1 MTRTLIIGAS
11 SPLGRVIGARLMADG
26 HDVIGASLSGRGG
39 AQVIDVT
46 DTDSATNLVRAV
58 RPSVVIYL
66 ARPTFPLVP
75 EDPEPVIASAVDALH
90 RFAVQGHA
98 EGIQRLVF
106 ASSAAVYGL
115 ADTTPRDE
123 NGPTPAPGAYAQL
136 KLRSEQ
142 ALGDASA
149 ATGLSALSLRIFNVY
164 GPGFA
169 GSLVNRLQSAA
180 SDGPVPSVHPTNQ
193 FVRDY
198 VHADDVAAVFAA
210 AVPEGSPM
218 VGTVNVGT
226 GVGIGNLD
234 LLALFPDARWE
245 PGAPLDSP
253 SISIAATSRLREWS
267 VVPPARL
274 ADTRRDH

>member
-11 SPLGRVIGARLMADG
+11 SPLGRAISTSLTADG
-26 HDVIGASLSGRGG
+26 HDVVGASLSGRGG
-39 AQVIDVT
+39 ARVIDVT

-58 RPSVVIYL
+58 RPTVVIYL
-66 ARPTFPLVP
+66 ARPLLPPLP

-90 RFAVQGHA
+90 RFAVHGHA
-98 EGIQRLVF
+98 EGIRRLLF
-106 ASSAAVYGL
+106 ASSAAVYGV
-115 ADTTPRDE
+115 ANTTARDE
-123 NGPTPAPGAYAQL
+123 SDPTPAPGAYAQL

-142 ALGDASA
+142 ALVDASI

-164 GPGFA
+164 GPGFS

-180 SDGPVPSVHPTNQ
+180 DGPVPTVHATNQ

-210 AVPEGSPM
+210 AAPERSPM

-234 LLALFPDARWE
+234 LLALFPHARWE

-253 SISIAATSRLREWS
+253 SISVAATSRLREWG

-274 ADTRRDH
+274 ADTRQDH